1 MNPSPTLEAGL
12 GVRPVGRKGGQTH
25 RIAPAKIVA
34 AVGAKIG
41 AKFGTFVDR
50 QGYIGLILPFLIFAL
65 WQAST
70 SFNWIEPVFLPAPA
84 KVVEAFW
91 YMLTRQDLLMDIRAS
106 VFIIAQ
112 AFVYGTLLGVGL
124 GFAAGLSRRVELFF
138 SGTINTLRHIP
149 SVAWIPLVV
158 VWLGLGAPA
167 KIVVLAKSIF
177 IPVFLNTL
185 QAIRGIDQNFIEL
198 AQALKLNKRQ
208 LIRRVIFPAIVPV
221 VMVTLRYAVGL
232 SWALVVIAEGIS
244 GLEGLGFLIFRAQ
257 NLLMTDQL
265 LVCMVLIGLIGYV
278 LDRLLSL
285 AQRRLLRWQRG
296 FGGRYA

>member
-1 MNPSPTLEAGL
+1 MYKNQELGYHAQDLQWGNAFFFRMLRVFAAFMLEKALALLVKAKAFFAGQ
-12 GVRPVGRKGGQTH
+12 RY
-25 RIAPAKIVA
+25 
-34 AVGAKIG
+34 IG
-41 AKFGTFVDR
+41 A
-50 QGYIGLILPFLIFAL
+50 ILPLLILGL

-70 SFNWIEPVFLPAPA
+70 SFGWIEPVFLPAPA
-84 KVVEAFW
+84 KIVDAFW
-91 YMLTRQDLLMDIRAS
+91 YMLTKQDLLMDIWAS
-106 VFIIAQ
+106 VIIIGQ

-138 SGTINTLRHIP
+138 GGTINTLRHIP

-167 KIVVLAKSIF
+167 KILVLAKSIF

-198 AQALKLNKRQ
+198 AQALKLSKRQ

-221 VMVTLRYAVGL
+221 VMVTLRYCAGL
-232 SWALVVIAEGIS
+232 AWALVVIAEGIS
-244 GLEGLGFLIFRAQ
+244 GLSGLGFLIFRAQ

-265 LVCMVLIGLIGYV
+265 LVCMALIGLIGYA
-278 LDRLLSL
+278 LDRLLYL
-285 AQRRLLRWQRG
+285 AQRRLLRWQRS
-296 FGGRYA
+296 FGGGYA

>member
-1 MNPSPTLEAGL
+1 M
-12 GVRPVGRKGGQTH
+12 RGRIKAFFAEQ
-25 RIAPAKIVA
+25 RY
-34 AVGAKIG
+34 IG
-41 AKFGTFVDR
+41 A
-50 QGYIGLILPFLIFAL
+50 ILPLSILGL
-65 WQAST
+65 WQASS
-70 SFNWIEPVFLPAPA
+70 SFGWIEPVFLPAPV

-91 YMLTRQDLLMDIRAS
+91 YMLTRQELLRDIRAS

-112 AFVYGTLLGVGL
+112 AFLYGASLGVGL

-185 QAIRGIDQNFIEL
+185 QAIRGVDQNFIEL
-198 AQALKLNKRQ
+198 AQALKLSRWQ
-208 LIRRVIFPAIVPV
+208 LIRRVVFPAILPV
-221 VMVTLRYAVGL
+221 VMVTLRYSVGL

-265 LVCMVLIGLIGYV
+265 LVCMVLIGFIGYV
-278 LDRLLSL
+278 LDRLLYL
-285 AQRRLLRWQRG
+285 AQRRLLRWQQG
-296 FGGRYA
+296 FGGSYA

>member
-1 MNPSPTLEAGL
+1 MAINI
-12 GVRPVGRKGGQTH
+12 R
-25 RIAPAKIVA
+25 RIEMRGEIKAFFAEQRY
-34 AVGAKIG
+34 IG
-41 AKFGTFVDR
+41 A
-50 QGYIGLILPFLIFAL
+50 ILPLFILGL
-65 WQAST
+65 WQASA
-70 SFNWIEPVFLPAPA
+70 SFGWIEPVFLPAPV
-84 KVVEAFW
+84 KVIEAFW
-91 YMLTRQDLLMDIRAS
+91 YMLTRQDLLMDIWAS
-106 VFIIAQ
+106 VFIIGQ
-112 AFVYGTLLGVGL
+112 SFVYGTLLGVGL

-138 SGTINTLRHIP
+138 GGTINTLRHVP

-185 QAIRGIDQNFIEL
+185 QAIRGVDQNFIEL
-198 AQALKLNKRQ
+198 AQALKLGKRQ
-208 LIRRVIFPAIVPV
+208 LIRRVILPAIVPV
-221 VMVTLRYAVGL
+221 VMVTLRYCAGL
-232 SWALVVIAEGIS
+232 AWALVVIAEGIS

-265 LVCMVLIGLIGYV
+265 LVCMALIGLIGYA
-278 LDRLLSL
+278 LDRLLYL